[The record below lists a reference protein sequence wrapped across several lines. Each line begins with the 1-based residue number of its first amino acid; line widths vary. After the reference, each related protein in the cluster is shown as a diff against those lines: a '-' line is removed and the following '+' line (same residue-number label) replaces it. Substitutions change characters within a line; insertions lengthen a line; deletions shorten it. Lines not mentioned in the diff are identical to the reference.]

1 MTNLKTRL
9 AFLGKLFMAL
19 LALAVLLLIAGH
31 HLFSIISPLKLL
43 LYAGF
48 GTLLLIAVVAV
59 SAMLGARWD
68 QRTMP
73 HGGGGLGPRSAAEGK

>member
-9 AFLGKLFMAL
+9 AFLGKLFLAL

-31 HLFSIISPLKLL
+31 HLFSVISPLKLL

-68 QRTMP
+68 QRAMP
-73 HGGGGLGPRSAAEGK
+73 HGGGLGPRSAAEGK

>member
-1 MTNLKTRL
+1 MTKLQTQL
-9 AFLGKLFMAL
+9 ASLAKLLMAL

-31 HLFSIISPLKLL
+31 HLFSVISPLKLL
-43 LYAGF
+43 LYAGL

-68 QRTMP
+68 QRAMP
-73 HGGGGLGPRSAAEGK
+73 QGGGLQPRSAAEGK